1 MLKKPKTS
9 NEKSL
14 LDALYKEINMKPTGN
29 FKYEDHIVKKPIK
42 EEMFIPFKQFS
53 IKNTTIKNNPKIN
66 QTQKITPNNNN
77 KKLPT
82 FNGIIGK
89 QKKSVEILKSQLL
102 NKKRELILK
111 EKEPEKKMK
120 KEMKKSIVNQKKKE
134 KVPNFYCN
142 ALGITEEYFDKIYEE
157 KKKKEKE
164 EEEKK
169 TLELN
174 EILQRN
180 LMGNKKREFITQNEE
195 EKERLAKEN
204 EIKNIYKNN
213 IPIDL
218 SIPIPHIN
226 PIRRNNLEKY
236 RNFHPMNN
244 DIYKNVLSFDF
255 YRNTHQTEEIPNTFE
270 NEAHYR
276 YIWITNFFNELKF
289 CLLNEK
295 IEKSEFQNYE
305 NVDIKLNLLRLN
317 DIDSKLIMLK
327 INTNR
332 KLNELKKRI
341 LKEND
346 IIAVYNEKNNYN
358 KNEITLQNEYNLNYF
373 LGIVTRENDA
383 NELMLF
389 VLRNDYENFI
399 VNDIPRKEDDSI
411 FDKTVRYLGSIN
423 SPLREY
429 KALLDLQLS
438 SFTGI
443 IKTESIFL
451 SSIKNENNNET
462 INNFH
467 TTDYSS
473 KAERFLHYLKKSKIY
488 NEPQKNAIYKAN
500 LMKKND
506 ILLVQGP
513 PGTGKT
519 HTILGLISLFLQNK
533 YNHKIL
539 VCAPSNAAIDEI
551 SARLAIKGVF
561 NSDLKPT
568 KCNFLRFGLF
578 DRKDKEK
585 KYLETLNGK
594 LLEKYSLEYLSDQK
608 YKKDIDNLSERL
620 ENFRRQLYN
629 YNKDKTNNMGY
640 IKNTEAEISNCLK
653 LLSDKRYKKTMFEH
667 DILTNTPILCTTLNN
682 AGNERLKKVKISYEY
697 LIIDEASQCAE
708 PSCLIPLFHD
718 VRKLILVGD
727 HMQLPPTVFY
737 PKAAKILYNRSLF
750 ERLIDNKYPRHIL
763 TVQYRMQ
770 SNISEFISKVFY
782 DNKLTNDETHNDN
795 INKEPIYS
803 IINIKN
809 NFSFFDIS
817 YGEEIFEEGKKSYYN
832 ESEIKFSFM
841 LIKKLISSIEN
852 EIFKYQKNKKEQKGK
867 NNILEN
873 NEKDKKETKET
884 KEKTEKKE
892 GENKSNFND
901 INTQKNKEND
911 KEKDENDKKMDILK
925 NYKFA
930 IICAYKSQ
938 VLKFREMKKADKFF
952 NNQIINEIEINTV
965 DSFQGQERDIIIFS
979 TVRANF
985 KDDSVSSNLE
995 DGEIPKTP
1003 EEKLNENNNN
1013 NIGIGFLND
1022 FRRMNVG
1029 LSRAKVGCFV
1039 VGHFETLKN
1048 NSYWKKLINFCKD
1061 KKSFFKVE
1069 KSKESDSIRNI
1080 LI

>member
-1 MLKKPKTS
+1 MNIKKGQLQELENKFSTKPVYTKYNSYMRGWKLMAIMASCFVPK
-9 NEKSL
+9 
-14 LDALYKEINMKPTGN
+14 
-29 FKYEDHIVKKPIK
+29 
-42 EEMFIPFKQFS
+42 
-53 IKNTTIKNNPKIN
+53 
-66 QTQKITPNNNN
+66 
-77 KKLPT
+77 
-82 FNGIIGK
+82 
-89 QKKSVEILKSQLL
+89 
-102 NKKRELILK
+102 
-111 EKEPEKKMK
+111 
-120 KEMKKSIVNQKKKE
+120 
-134 KVPNFYCN
+134 
-142 ALGITEEYFDKIYEE
+142 
-157 KKKKEKE
+157 
-164 EEEKK
+164 
-169 TLELN
+169 
-174 EILQRN
+174 
-180 LMGNKKREFITQNEE
+180 
-195 EKERLAKEN
+195 
-204 EIKNIYKNN
+204 
-213 IPIDL
+213 
-218 SIPIPHIN
+218 
-226 PIRRNNLEKY
+226 
-236 RNFHPMNN
+236 NN

-255 YRNTHQTEEIPNTFE
+255 YRNVHHTEEIPNTFE

-276 YIWITNFFNELKF
+276 YIWITDFFNELKF

-327 INTNR
+327 INTNK

-346 IIAVYNEKNNYN
+346 IIAVYNEKSNYN
-358 KNEITLQNEYNLNYF
+358 KNEITLQNENNLNYF

-399 VNDIPRKEDDSI
+399 INDIPKKEDDSI

-451 SSIKNENNNET
+451 SSIKNESNES

-473 KAERFLHYLKKSKIY
+473 KAEKFLHYLKKSKIY

-500 LMKKND
+500 LMKRND

-533 YNHKIL
+533 SNYKIL

-561 NSDLKPT
+561 NSDLKQT

-667 DILTNTPILCTTLNN
+667 DLLANTPILCTTLNN
-682 AGNERLKKVKISYEY
+682 AGNERLKKIKISYEY

-770 SNISEFISKVFY
+770 ANISEFISKVFY

-803 IINIKN
+803 LINIKN

-852 EIFKYQKNKKEQKGK
+852 EIFKYQKNKNEQNGK
-867 NNILEN
+867 NNIVEN
-873 NEKDKKETKET
+873 KDK
-884 KEKTEKKE
+884 EKKE
-892 GENKSNFND
+892 GENNSNFNE
-901 INTQKNKEND
+901 INIQKNKEND
-911 KEKDENDKKMDILK
+911 KDENDKKMDILK

-938 VLKFREMKKADKFF
+938 VLKFREMKKVDKFF
-952 NNQIINEIEINTV
+952 NNQILNEIEINTV

-985 KDDSVSSNLE
+985 KDETVSSNLE
-995 DGEIPKTP
+995 DGEIPQTP
-1003 EEKLNENNNN
+1003 EEKLNENNNS

-1029 LSRAKVGCFV
+1029 LSRAKVG
-1039 VGHFETLKN
+1039 
-1048 NSYWKKLINFCKD
+1048 
-1061 KKSFFKVE
+1061 
-1069 KSKESDSIRNI
+1069 
-1080 LI
+1080 